1 VHPCRC
7 RPWARARAVVVVVS
21 DFRRLPQRQLP
32 KNWKLLRRAGFQLEN
47 LPATVTGADGK
58 QYPAAR
64 APRSVFVPGVP
75 AWGRGGAAMAAA
87 PHPGHRQASES
98 GCRLGFGWAVGGRVL
113 AVAGLALG
121 AAAFAIGGAL
131 ALSIGTTAAG
141 RGAVPAP
148 DSRNHEAAA
157 HRARLLYLPPPGRHQ
172 LGEPPEHVRIV
183 RRRHRPA
190 RFGSIFPFHPF
201 QPTRP
206 TTRRASAALA
216 QFVMNLL
223 YQPLDCASVA
233 SYTSARTK
241 QEVLR

>member
-1 VHPCRC
+1 MPCLGADGTPEHTHRRLIGC
-7 RPWARARAVVVVVS
+7 TRSITPGSAAAVRIDPPAPLRPARTGLQAYPLPPAGGGGAPRRPWARARAVAC
-21 DFRRLPQRQLP
+21 R
-32 KNWKLLRRAGFQLEN
+32 G
-47 LPATVTGADGK
+47 
-58 QYPAAR
+58 
-64 APRSVFVPGVP
+64 
-75 AWGRGGAAMAAA
+75 WGRGGAAMVAASR
-87 PHPGHRQASES
+87 PGHRQASES
-98 GCRLGFGWAVGGRVL
+98 GCRLGFGRGIGGR
-113 AVAGLALG
+113 AVTGLALG

-141 RGAVPAP
+141 RGTVPAS
-148 DSRNHEAAA
+148 DGRDHEAAA
-157 HRARLLYLPPPGRHQ
+157 HRARLLDLPPPGRHQ

-190 RFGSIFPFHPF
+190 RFGSVFPFHPF

-206 TTRRASAALA
+206 TARRASAALA

-241 QEVLR
+241 QEVLT